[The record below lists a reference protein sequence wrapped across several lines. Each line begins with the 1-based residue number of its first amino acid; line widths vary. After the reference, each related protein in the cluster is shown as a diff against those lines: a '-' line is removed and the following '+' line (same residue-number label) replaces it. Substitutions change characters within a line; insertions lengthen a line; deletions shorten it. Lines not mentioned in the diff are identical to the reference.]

1 MQIVYIVSKIQKTKF
16 WLWLILCNV
25 KGKNKIYRDEI
36 RPFNLFT
43 AVAKKIGFKKRMDDV
58 CYAEVRYMPL

>member
-36 RPFNLFT
+36 RPFNLCT
-43 AVAKKIGFKKRMDDV
+43 AVAKKIGCKKRMDDV